1 MYPNDPCV
9 WRPPCRPRTGRIDER
24 NCLFTTVDCGL
35 SISTRWI
42 SSVIAVGGAIL
53 GSVFIWTLAF
63 IFLIV
68 AIFGLAKLSAQP
80 IRIAQ
85 TGEVFTPLGTDI

>member
-1 MYPNDPCV
+1 
-9 WRPPCRPRTGRIDER
+9 
-24 NCLFTTVDCGL
+24 
-35 SISTRWI
+35 
-42 SSVIAVGGAIL
+42 
-53 GSVFIWTLAF
+53 
-63 IFLIV
+63 LIV